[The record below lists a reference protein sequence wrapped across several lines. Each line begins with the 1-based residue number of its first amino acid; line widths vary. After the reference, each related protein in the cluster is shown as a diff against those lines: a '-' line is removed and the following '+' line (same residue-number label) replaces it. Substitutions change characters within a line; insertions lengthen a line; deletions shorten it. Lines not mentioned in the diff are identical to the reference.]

1 MLILRHNEKYQVRSL
16 HFDRLGEIVSPC
28 TISYICSG
36 LTFIGSTC
44 GDSQFIE
51 IHSNKNWR
59 KLREAEE
66 AEEDEED
73 EDDDIAMNN
82 DANRNNNNNNTLD
95 DENDNKMA
103 NNEVDDEDD
112 GYIEI
117 LEEYTNLGP
126 IVDMV
131 TVDLERQG
139 QCQLV
144 CYLSVDYLCMCLDSD
159 SYSFLIIILAH
170 F

>member
-1 MLILRHNEKYQVRSL
+1 MLVLRHNENYQVRGL
-16 HFDRLGEIVSPC
+16 QFDKLGEIVSPC
-28 TISYICSG
+28 TVSYICSG
-36 LTFIGSTC
+36 LTYIGSTC

-66 AEEDEED
+66 EEDDED
-73 EDDDIAMNN
+73 EDDDIAMDTANN
-82 DANRNNNNNNTLD
+82 DNNNALD
-95 DENDNKMA
+95 DDNDNNMT
-103 NNEVDDEDD
+103 NNDDNNDEDD
-112 GYIEI
+112 GYVEI

-144 CYLSVDYLCMCLDSD
+144 CFIL
-159 SYSFLIIILAH
+159 YSFDIMCNINQIIIFL
-170 F
+170 